1 MMRSRWLAVVTVAAM
16 FGSLAPARAQNEMR
30 RPATVRGVPVPIT
43 TAAPIATPLPV
54 GPTHVAFG
62 TIAKMTGSI
71 LTVVLRNRRPVRVDA
86 TWAIA
91 NGYYSAPLFI
101 GKLVVVEGRFARD
114 GTLFAKT
121 ITRMSKVDESTP
133 LDR

>member
-1 MMRSRWLAVVTVAAM
+1 MTHSRLLAAVALATV
-16 FGSLAPARAQNEMR
+16 FGSLAPARAQHEMR
-30 RPATVRGVPVPIT
+30 RPATVRGVPVPIP
-43 TAAPIATPLPV
+43 TAAPVATPLPV

-62 TIAKMTGSI
+62 TIAKMTGPI
-71 LTVVLRNRRPVRVDA
+71 LTVILRNRRPVRVDA

-101 GKLVVVEGRFARD
+101 GKLVVVEGRFGRD
-114 GTLFAKT
+114 GTLFANT
-121 ITRMSKVDESTP
+121 VTRMTKLDATTP